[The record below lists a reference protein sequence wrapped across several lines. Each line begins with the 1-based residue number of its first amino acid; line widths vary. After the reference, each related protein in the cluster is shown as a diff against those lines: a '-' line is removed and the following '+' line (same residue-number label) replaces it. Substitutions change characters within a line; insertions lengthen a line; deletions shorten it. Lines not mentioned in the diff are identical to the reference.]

1 MKAFILAAGLG
12 KRLRPLTKDTP
23 KPMLSVGGKPLLQWH
38 LEALVRAKIQQVVIN
53 TSWLAEQ
60 IEDYFGDGSSFGL
73 SILWSREKIPLETGG
88 GILSALPLLGDEP
101 FLVINGDIWTDFS
114 LQQLCSQGLRD
125 DILGHLLMVENPDHN
140 LGGDFSLHD
149 GRIGYEPERF
159 TFSGISLMS
168 PALFKSSQ
176 VYPQIFPLRDLLKPA
191 IMANRISGHIYQGDW
206 FDVGTVTRY
215 NTLNEHIRKY
225 FNAHS

>member
-1 MKAFILAAGLG
+1 
-12 KRLRPLTKDTP
+12 
-23 KPMLSVGGKPLLQWH
+23 
-38 LEALVRAKIQQVVIN
+38 
-53 TSWLAEQ
+53 
-60 IEDYFGDGSSFGL
+60 
-73 SILWSREKIPLETGG
+73 
-88 GILSALPLLGDEP
+88 
-101 FLVINGDIWTDFS
+101 
-114 LQQLCSQGLRD
+114 
-125 DILGHLLMVENPDHN
+125 MVENPDHN

-149 GRIGYEPERF
+149 GRIGYEPERC